1 MLIAHC
7 RLILA
12 GSMKQCTRLYSA
24 AAPATSTQPKESLAI
39 EPGPPAPLPTSSGE
53 RVVAPNIKKLV
64 DQIASLS
71 LLDIAELNEAL
82 KKKLGI
88 KDRQVVPAGIIT
100 AATKAAKSKLVVFY
114 GIFKSIFL
122 ASAASDKEKQ
132 PKVEEKKKALF
143 NVKLVSFD
151 PEKKVELIKEIR
163 RIMPN
168 TNLVQA
174 KKFIESAPVD
184 LKTDLT
190 AKEAEDLK
198 KEISKFGA
206 TVEVV

>member
-12 GSMKQCTRLYSA
+12 GSTKQCTRLYSA

-88 KDRQVVPAGIIT
+88 KDRQVVPAGII
-100 AATKAAKSKLVVFY
+100 AASTKAAKT
-114 GIFKSIFL
+114 
-122 ASAASDKEKQ
+122 SAAPDKEKQ